1 MNFVFTPLIF
11 PMSAVIVVC
20 VLVLLYAIRHREI
33 SSAPTFI
40 LLIAAIT
47 EWLVCYLLGFTT
59 DNVELRVL
67 FAKIEMIGMVLV
79 APAWLLFAI
88 QYSATNRMIRANY
101 IPLIFVLPIVTLIL
115 TWTNEQHW
123 LIWENYDFYWKG
135 NIFLL
140 NIHYG
145 VWFWIH
151 TIYSYLL
158 LMVSSL
164 LIIRTVF
171 KSSQYYQKQAI
182 VLIVG
187 VLIPWFGNIF
197 NLFQIG
203 YIRELGL
210 TPFFFAISVIL
221 VGVGL
226 FYFRLMSIVPIAHN
240 LVVENMEDGLLVLD
254 GNNQIVDI
262 NQACLNIFGW
272 SLKIVVGKNI
282 SDVWTYNNELLAK
295 YSEALNIR
303 SEIALGKN
311 GIIHYYDL
319 QIQPLYNRNKS
330 YMGRLITL
338 HDITE
343 LRAAQMELQRQRRQE
358 SIELIAGGVA
368 HDFNNLLSIIMGN
381 LKLVNIACEEQ
392 RDIKEYLQHIR
403 DSAQKAAA
411 ITSQLLTFTKGIKPV
426 KEPLSIAPIVQETA
440 KLILSTSKV
449 SYKLKIPPDLW
460 QVNADKNLMSQVL
473 ENLIIN
479 ANQAMPEGGTIL
491 ITAENVKPSPLLP
504 KPLKIT
510 GSYVKLSCKDQ
521 GVGIPGEQLNKI
533 FDPYF
538 TTKSQGSGL
547 GLAICDAIIRKH
559 EGYIAVE
566 SVVGKGS
573 TFTVFLPAYQEQ
585 LDS

>member
-573 TFTVFLPAYQEQ
+573 TFIIYLPAYLAQSEN
-585 LDS
+585 

>member
-449 SYKLKIPPDLW
+449 SYQLKIPQGLW

-573 TFTVFLPAYQEQ
+573 TFIIYLPAYLAQSEN
-585 LDS
+585 

>member
-67 FAKIEMIGMVLV
+67 FAKIEMIGIVLV

-101 IPLIFVLPIVTLIL
+101 VPLIFILPIVTLIL

-303 SEIALGKN
+303 SEIALEKN

-449 SYKLKIPPDLW
+449 SYQLKIPPDLW
-460 QVNADKNLMSQVL
+460 QVYADKNLMSQVL

-491 ITAENVKPSPLLP
+491 ITAENIKPSPLLP

-538 TTKSQGSGL
+538 TTKQQGSGL

-573 TFTVFLPAYQEQ
+573 TFIIYLPAYLAQSEN
-585 LDS
+585 